1 MSCEETFGPVAGIA
15 RFASEEEAIRIANDT
30 PYGLAAY
37 FYSQGLA
44 RVTRVAE
51 ALEYGILGIN
61 TGLISTEVAPFGGV
75 KESGIGREGS
85 SYGID
90 EWLELK
96 YWALGGIGAGVI
108 VEQRDYHVYTGKLPE
123 LVRLYESEGIPLQQ
137 EILGSLVGAF
147 TTDVGALSTYTT
159 LWRYDSYAEREEK
172 RARLQ
177 ADPRWQ
183 AFLAKVQPLM
193 HTQQNR
199 ILVPTAFSPLR

>member
-1 MSCEETFGPVAGIA
+1 MSTEETFGPVAGIT
-15 RFASEEEAIRIANDT
+15 RFATEDDAIRIANAT

-61 TGLISTEVAPFGGV
+61 TGFISTEVAPFGGV

-96 YWALGGIGAGVI
+96 YWALGGIA
-108 VEQRDYHVYTGKLPE
+108 P
-123 LVRLYESEGIPLQQ
+123 
-137 EILGSLVGAF
+137 A
-147 TTDVGALSTYTT
+147 
-159 LWRYDSYAEREEK
+159 
-172 RARLQ
+172 
-177 ADPRWQ
+177 
-183 AFLAKVQPLM
+183 
-193 HTQQNR
+193 
-199 ILVPTAFSPLR
+199 